1 MFTAGFRKK
10 VLSSSSFA
18 LMRKG
23 AWQQVLEVYWK
34 ASLYL
39 LVHLPKNFQTIC
51 MGFQCFV
58 PNLYSSENVATI
70 YDQ

>member
-1 MFTAGFRKK
+1 MFSAGFGKN
-10 VLSSSSFA
+10 VFSSSSIS
-18 LMRKG
+18 RKD
-23 AWQQVLEVYWK
+23 AWQQVLQEYRK